1 LSVYAGDPS
10 CGGAAEAALEG
21 SRGWGS
27 LLQVRLD
34 DRPGAAAA
42 GTASAHGHAEQ
53 PRRLPDVAAT
63 EVGKRD
69 AEQQDLRRAEG
80 AEPAGRS
87 DDGAPTIEVQKV
99 PDPGDVNQ
107 LQAEGDPAA
116 VNYRHA
122 GETGPNT
129 YQPIGPAQFSWLELR
144 TET

>member
-1 LSVYAGDPS
+1 
-10 CGGAAEAALEG
+10 LEG

-34 DRPGAAAA
+34 DRPGPAAA

-80 AEPAGRS
+80 PSLLAEATTGRQPS
-87 DDGAPTIEVQKV
+87 RSRRSLT
-99 PDPGDVNQ
+99 PGMSISCR
-107 LQAEGDPAA
+107 LK
-116 VNYRHA
+116 
-122 GETGPNT
+122 ETRP
-129 YQPIGPAQFSWLELR
+129 P
-144 TET
+144 

>member
-1 LSVYAGDPS
+1 MSHQGFAKSAPRTAPTAEDLRELSVYAGDPS

-34 DRPGAAAA
+34 DRPGPAAAA
-42 GTASAHGHAEQ
+42 TAAVHGHAEQ

-87 DDGAPTIEVQKV
+87 D
-99 PDPGDVNQ
+99 
-107 LQAEGDPAA
+107 
-116 VNYRHA
+116 
-122 GETGPNT
+122 
-129 YQPIGPAQFSWLELR
+129 
-144 TET
+144 